1 MKAVILAAG
10 YNRRLQ
16 GIIDVPK
23 TLLKI
28 GETTILEKQI
38 QALKNAGLKKE
49 EIYVI
54 SGYKRELIEAVHDKI
69 IYNEKFMEFDNAY
82 SVYLALNFITDKMN
96 KDESVLIFDGDLV
109 YDDQLIKQIMNSN
122 KKDIIVTKKIDFS
135 SKLKD
140 ETMII
145 DENKKIIK
153 MTIPT
158 KGINLEGIWQEKQLY
173 TYIGILGISK
183 NNAIKLKNDLSTS
196 EMQKGWYT
204 IPLVDIVN
212 NGEFYSVEIPDGLKF
227 CFDIDNPEDCER
239 LKSINEEAK

>member
-109 YDDQLIKQIMNSN
+109 YDDELIKQIMNSN